1 MRIEVDTRRR
11 KPEGNRFDSH
21 VDSSLLFFFV
31 FFSFLFSLI
40 FFFFVCLKYR
50 LLSRVTSMA
59 IITLVILDII

>member
-40 FFFFVCLKYR
+40 FFFVCLKYR